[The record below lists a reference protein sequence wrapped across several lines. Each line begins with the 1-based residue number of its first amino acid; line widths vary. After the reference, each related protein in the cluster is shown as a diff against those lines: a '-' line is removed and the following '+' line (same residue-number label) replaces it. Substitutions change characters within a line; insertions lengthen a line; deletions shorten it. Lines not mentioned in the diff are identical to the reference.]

1 MISTVVASQH
11 LVYKGNKMERLLAGV
26 YGPIC
31 GSCSS
36 VFSPN
41 SDSCRSHLIQCHKE
55 SVSRN
60 AYRGW
65 LDAQTFEEETPPNR
79 LARVDS
85 NLPILN
91 GRECCLCNK
100 VFAGR
105 QGWNSHKREHAVAA
119 NPTYRCVK
127 AQAHPGNCLRAVRVA
142 CQDARE
148 GPRFGRV
155 RFPDASLSPDRRML
169 ERRYEGLVKDSEIYR
184 TELVRFYMS
193 LGLHADV
200 SRSNEEYYA
209 YLRSLFQEVH
219 CPSFREDSQRWY
231 AYKNTVTRIRF
242 LCTKGEELLDFVS
255 DAFRRGIMMHTYGD
269 GANTQRDGE
278 EVDHLQRMSTVA
290 ENTKHKYVAEVA
302 QCFVFLCPGFFEKH
316 PQFSQQ
322 EVPMHADEQE
332 DTLFQSVCH
341 TMLEHT
347 LFGETGKLRNGLIL
361 AQRSKVLRYF
371 QGRVLDKKDG
381 EIFFRPPGC
390 VQHLAASLL
399 FVLRHIWMLHSV
411 NGVKA
416 TETGAAFGQ
425 NKLIVKVKYLAS
437 AARQMGQRMN
447 LNIDGSPERTED
459 GALLGYR
466 IGGDIISRPLLGRLR
481 KKLLNKVREE
491 MKMFFFGE
499 NDGMNSDE
507 QEVVAL
513 KLVIEGKGV
522 CEIRDAQLQ
531 CVGASEKKP
540 LNLRISS
547 VHIGGSRTVGL
558 QEIVDHLTTSPIRDA
573 VLEDFFPLMM
583 NMFALVYVTAGPPV
597 RVEELRRVVFD
608 GDQDRS
614 VRSLPNDPRIFLA
627 ISSKKSHRR
636 LQTVK
641 FLDWETSRLFLLF
654 CLLAKWVYLEKWQD
668 TVDDTVAPTSEALH
682 RFRD

>member
-1 MISTVVASQH
+1 MQ
-11 LVYKGNKMERLLAGV
+11 NFEAGV
-26 YGPIC
+26 YGPVC
-31 GSCSS
+31 TACNS
-36 VFSPN
+36 VFSPH
-41 SDSCRSHLIQCHKE
+41 SESCRMHMIQFHSQ
-55 SVSRN
+55 SVSR
-60 AYRGW
+60 AAFRHW
-65 LDAQTFEEETPPNR
+65 RKSQCFKPSPPSDELVDFDPLLPVLDCRQCVN
-79 LARVDS
+79 
-85 NLPILN
+85 
-91 GRECCLCNK
+91 CNK
-100 VFAGR
+100 LVSGR
-105 QGWNSHKREHAVAA
+105 QKWSSHQREHAAA
-119 NPTYRCVK
+119 TNPTYRRVK
-127 AQAHPGNCLRAVRVA
+127 AQAHPGNCLRAVRVD

-155 RFPDASLSPDRRML
+155 RFPDAVL

-425 NKLIVKVKYLAS
+425 NKLIVKIKYLAS
-437 AARQMGQRMN
+437 AARHMGQRMN

-466 IGGDIISRPLLGRLR
+466 IGGDMISRPSLGRLR
-481 KKLLNKVREE
+481 KKLLNQVREE

-513 KLVIEGKGV
+513 KLVIEGMLTLV
-522 CEIRDAQLQ
+522 IRAYIPHLGGTLP
-531 CVGASEKKP
+531 CSYSC
-540 LNLRISS
+540 LR
-547 VHIGGSRTVGL
+547 
-558 QEIVDHLTTSPIRDA
+558 
-573 VLEDFFPLMM
+573 
-583 NMFALVYVTAGPPV
+583 
-597 RVEELRRVVFD
+597 
-608 GDQDRS
+608 
-614 VRSLPNDPRIFLA
+614 
-627 ISSKKSHRR
+627 
-636 LQTVK
+636 
-641 FLDWETSRLFLLF
+641 
-654 CLLAKWVYLEKWQD
+654 
-668 TVDDTVAPTSEALH
+668 
-682 RFRD
+682 